1 MLTRVIF
8 ISALT
13 LGTLL
18 YGNYAQAKTCG
29 QQEVRKLEKFSDY
42 VCDKRNMLNAMAKAD
57 NISDVRRLSLK
68 LLADNLHSVYL
79 VTAPMRDMI
88 TVSCNVLMCSDLD
101 VQLLTKTFE
110 RQNMGFGGL
119 EFAFIDLRKKFE
131 SSSMMDLAN
140 ICKDVE
146 HKINDASNLSW
157 KFYANLYEMRGE
169 KPPLSP

>member
-1 MLTRVIF
+1 MLARVIC

-18 YGNYAQAKTCG
+18 YGNHAQAKTCG
-29 QQEVRKLEKFSDY
+29 QQEVRKLEQFSDY

-79 VTAPMRDMI
+79 VTARMQDMI
-88 TVSCNVLMCSDLD
+88 TVSCNVLMCSELD

-110 RQNMGFGGL
+110 RQNMGLDGL
-119 EFAFIDLRKKFE
+119 EFAIIALKQQFE
-131 SSSMMDLAN
+131 STSMKDLTD
-140 ICKDVE
+140 ICMEVE
-146 HKINDASNLSW
+146 QKINDASILSW